1 MKKNIE
7 CKQSLQNLSKK
18 ANVTQLKSKCNWYD
32 NREKSTKFFLN
43 LEKCCTNQGCLCTII
58 VNKEE
63 LNDSQQINDVL
74 YNFYQTLFKE
84 KLFLFEECLQNFLYK
99 VSLNFI
105 KIKPL

>member
-43 LEKCCTNQGCLCTII
+43 LEKCCTNQGCLRTII